1 VGFVLAQRVGPVTID
16 FETRRDDLSVITVP
30 EDCVGYV
37 MGRQGAALRGM
48 EEEWGTLMFFAK
60 VAGSGDHNNGRGTE
74 KLAIFGTRRARRGA
88 ELKVMS
94 AVEHKHPGYFMTSEG
109 KLRAPL
115 VQVGDGEDDGWSYDT
130 VPLTSDE
137 FSYALGAGGSTR
149 KKLARAADCIM
160 EYVGM
165 VAICAGYKDER
176 KRARDYLTWLL
187 EQRRG
192 AVQIP
197 SRDRDD
203 LTVVEVPREAVGFLT
218 GHKGES
224 LREIERQSG
233 TFCFADGEK
242 GRATGA
248 GQFEHLL
255 IFGASYEGRK
265 LAKRIV
271 EDKIQ
276 ESQYRDRTRDARG
289 GGGGGGGYGGG
300 GGGGNYGGGGGG
312 YGGGGGGYGGGG
324 ASRGG
329 YGGGGGGYGGRD
341 DRGGGHGG
349 RRDDRDDRRRSRSRS
364 RGDRRRSRSR
374 SRGRH

>member
-1 VGFVLAQRVGPVTID
+1 MLAQRVGPVIID
-16 FETRRDDLSVITVP
+16 FETRRDDLSVVNVP

-60 VAGSGDHNNGRGTE
+60 VAGSGEGNSGRGLE
-74 KLAIFGTRRARRGA
+74 RLAIFGTRRSRRGA

-94 AVEHKHPGYFMTSEG
+94 AVEHKHPGYFLTSEG
-109 KLRAPL
+109 ALRKPL
-115 VQVGDGEDDGWSYDT
+115 QQPGDGEGDGWNYDM
-130 VPLTSDE
+130 VPLTSEE

-165 VAICAGYKDER
+165 VAILAGYRDER
-176 KRARDYLTWLL
+176 ERARDYIGWLL

-197 SRDRDD
+197 NHKGRKD
-203 LTVVEVPREAVGFLT
+203 LTVVDVPRDSVGFLT

-242 GRATGA
+242 GSDRSAGA
-248 GQFEHLL
+248 YEHLL
-255 IFGASYEGRK
+255 IFGASREGRE
-265 LAKRIV
+265 LARRIV
-271 EDKIQ
+271 LDKIQ
-276 ESQYRDRTRDARG
+276 ESQYRDRSRDGGRDGGRG
-289 GGGGGGGYGGG
+289 GGYGGGGGGCYGGPPSYGGGGGGRGGYGGGGGGYGGG
-300 GGGGNYGGGGGG
+300 GGGGGGR
-312 YGGGGGGYGGGG
+312 YDD
-324 ASRGG
+324 R
-329 YGGGGGGYGGRD
+329 RD
-341 DRGGGHGG
+341 DRGRG
-349 RRDDRDDRRRSRSRS
+349 RSRSPRRRSRSRS
-364 RGDRRRSRSR
+364 PRRY
-374 SRGRH
+374 

>member
-1 VGFVLAQRVGPVTID
+1 VLAQRVGPVTID
-16 FETRRDDLSVITVP
+16 FETKRDDLSVVVVP

-60 VAGSGDHNNGRGTE
+60 VAGSGDHNNGRGNE

-94 AVEHKHPGYFMTSEG
+94 AVEHKHPGYFMNSES

-115 VQVGDGEDDGWSYDT
+115 VQPGDGEDDGWSYDT

-176 KRARDYLTWLL
+176 KRAKDYLGWLL

-192 AVQIP
+192 AVQIRD
-197 SRDRDD
+197 RDRDD
-203 LTVVEVPREAVGFLT
+203 LTIIEVPRESVGFLT

-224 LREIERQSG
+224 LREIERMSG

-242 GRATGA
+242 GRASGA
-248 GQFEHLL
+248 GQFESLL
-255 IFGASYEGRK
+255 IFGASKDGRR
-265 LAKRIV
+265 LARRIV
-271 EDKIQ
+271 EDKIS
-276 ESQYRDRTRDARG
+276 ESQYRDRSRDGHGGGGGGRG
-289 GGGGGGGYGGG
+289 GYGGGGGGYGGGGGGGYGGGGGAPSSYGGGGGGGYRGGPPGGGGGGGYGGG
-300 GGGGNYGGGGGG
+300 GGGG
-312 YGGGGGGYGGGG
+312 
-324 ASRGG
+324 
-329 YGGGGGGYGGRD
+329 GRD
-341 DRGGGHGG
+341 E
-349 RRDDRDDRRRSRSRS
+349 RRRSRSRERRRSRSRS
-364 RGDRRRSRSR
+364 R
-374 SRGRH
+374 SRGRR